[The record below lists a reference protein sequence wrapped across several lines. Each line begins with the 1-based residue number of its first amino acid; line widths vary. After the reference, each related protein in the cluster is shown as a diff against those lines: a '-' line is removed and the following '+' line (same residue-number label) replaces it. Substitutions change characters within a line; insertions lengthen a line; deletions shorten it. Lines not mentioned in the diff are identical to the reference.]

1 MKVLGE
7 GRQWLSQHVRDSRI
21 RGYLLRRATGSKWS
35 QIWRGTMQA
44 ANVQGQH
51 CLGLWKF
58 MLYNHMHRLWAKNY
72 RTQHSPSF
80 FLSQVRITVSYLFH
94 SRGIWVLVKMVT
106 PTEHPLKPT
115 VNALRAWRNYHAP
128 AVAGKGPE

>member
-58 MLYNHMHRLWAKNY
+58 MLYNHMHRLWEKNY

-80 FLSQVRITVSYLFH
+80 FLSWPLLYELFCCSIFVRRADMSEAMSH
-94 SRGIWVLVKMVT
+94 SSFSPLSCLCDVLCQS
-106 PTEHPLKPT
+106 L
-115 VNALRAWRNYHAP
+115 A
-128 AVAGKGPE
+128 